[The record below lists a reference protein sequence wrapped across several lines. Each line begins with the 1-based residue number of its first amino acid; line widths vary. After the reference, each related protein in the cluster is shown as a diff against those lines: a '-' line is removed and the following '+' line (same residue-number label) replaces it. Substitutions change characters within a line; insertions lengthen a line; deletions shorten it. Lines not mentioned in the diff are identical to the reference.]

1 MILIFLSLYIQLF
14 DSEINLNSN
23 GSLNIKEEITVNFDG
38 GYHHGIYR
46 DIPLELS
53 SKTGNFSLGFKVE
66 EVLMDG
72 EDVPVKKSTRRY
84 GGGKDLRI
92 RIGDANRTITGLH
105 VYKIKYSAVLGARY
119 FKEWDELY
127 WNITGNRWEDR
138 IDSSYCVVTFP
149 STIQLSNEDVKIF
162 VGTYG
167 SDRTTEK
174 YTLTKNKLSFG
185 TGTLYP
191 GYGSTV
197 DIRFPKGYLTKP
209 PFLTTFWLKL
219 KSYLGLLFA
228 VLVPLSTFVILFRR
242 WQRDGKDLP
251 IGTITVKY
259 NPPNNLIAAEAGTI
273 LDQKV
278 DSVDITS
285 ILFDLARLGYLS
297 IEEVQTEKF
306 FFLKKKDFKIKILK
320 ENGFDKEK
328 PLKKFLSGLKKEG
341 GKEFL
346 ISELKGEF
354 YMHVSAVTEELY
366 KSVKEKKY
374 FYGNPDTIRK
384 KYYGFG
390 FAALF
395 IGMWATPFAIGM
407 LSAIV
412 STAAGLIVG
421 GIMFGII
428 LSGIIT
434 LSFASKMPK
443 RTYKGR
449 EVLTDILGFKEFLVR
464 VEKERLNRML
474 DKNPTIFFD
483 FLSYAI
489 ALGVVDEWAE
499 HFKGLQIA
507 SPDWYNVHGIS
518 GPITANHIT
527 SSIGDS
533 ISAFSSASSP
543 PRGSSS
549 GFSSSGGFSSGGGG
563 FSGGGGGGGGG
574 GGW

>member
-1 MILIFLSLYIQLF
+1 MIFLLLSLYIQLF

-66 EVLMDG
+66 KVLMDG
-72 EDVPVKKSTRRY
+72 KDVPAKKSTRRY

-92 RIGDANRTITGLH
+92 RIGDANKTISGIH
-105 VYKIKYSAVLGARY
+105 VYTIKYSAVLGTRY

-127 WNITGNRWEDR
+127 WNVTGNRWEDR
-138 IDSSYCVVTFP
+138 IDSSRCTVIFP
-149 STIQLSNEDVKIF
+149 SPIKLSNEDIKIF
-162 VGTYG
+162 AGEYG
-167 SDRTTEK
+167 SDRTTEQ
-174 YTLTKNKLSFG
+174 YTLTDNKLSFG

-219 KSYLGLLFA
+219 KSYLGLLFV
-228 VLVPLSTFVILFRR
+228 VLVPLFTFVILFKR
-242 WQRDGKDLP
+242 WKREGKDLP
-251 IGTITVKY
+251 VGTITVKY
-259 NPPNNLIAAEAGTI
+259 RPPSDLTAAEAGTI

-285 ILFDLARLGYLS
+285 ILFELARLGYLS
-297 IEEVQTEKF
+297 IEEIQTEKF

-320 ENGFDKEK
+320 ENGLDKEK
-328 PLKKFLSGLKKEG
+328 HLKKFLLGLKKEG

-346 ISELKGEF
+346 LSELKGEF
-354 YMHVSAVTEELY
+354 YTHVNKVTEELY
-366 KSVKEKKY
+366 KSVKKKKY

-421 GIMFGII
+421 GIMGGLV
-428 LSGIIT
+428 LSGLIT
-434 LSFASKMPK
+434 LCFASVMPK

-474 DKNPTIFFD
+474 DENPTIFFD

-489 ALGVVDEWAE
+489 ALGVIDEWAE
-499 HFKGLQIA
+499 HFKGLLIE
-507 SPDWYNVHGIS
+507 SPNWYSAYDVHG
-518 GPITANHIT
+518 PIMASHIT
-527 SSIGDS
+527 SSIGNS

-549 GFSSSGGFSSGGGG
+549 GSSSGFSSGGGG

>member
-1 MILIFLSLYIQLF
+1 MIFLLLSLYIQLF

-53 SKTGNFSLGFKVE
+53 SKTGNFSLGFKVN

-72 EDVPVKKSTRRY
+72 EEVPVKKSTRRY

-92 RIGDANRTITGLH
+92 RIGDANKTITGIH

-127 WNITGNRWEDR
+127 WNVTGNRWEDR

-149 STIQLSNEDVKIF
+149 STIQLSNEDIKIF

-167 SDRTTEK
+167 SDRRTEK

-197 DIRFPKGYLTKP
+197 DIRFPKDYLTKP

-228 VLVPLSTFVILFRR
+228 VLVPLFTFIILFKR

-251 IGTITVKY
+251 VGTITVKY
-259 NPPNNLIAAEAGTI
+259 SPPKDLTAAEAGTI

-306 FFLKKKDFKIKILK
+306 FFLKKKDFKIKMLK
-320 ENGFDKEK
+320 DMDLGQEK
-328 PLKKFLSGLKKEG
+328 HLREFLRGLKVKGGKKFL
-341 GKEFL
+341 
-346 ISELKGEF
+346 ISDLKGEF
-354 YMHVSAVTEELY
+354 YKYVKDVTEEIY
-366 KSVKEKKY
+366 KSIKKKKY

-395 IGMWATPFAIGM
+395 IGMWATPFTIGM

-412 STAAGLIVG
+412 STVAGLIVG
-421 GIMFGII
+421 GIMFGIV

-434 LSFASKMPK
+434 LCFASAMPK

-449 EVLTDILGFKEFLVR
+449 EALTDILGFKEFLMR
-464 VEKERLNRML
+464 VEKERLKKML
-474 DKNPTIFFD
+474 EQNPNIFFD

-489 ALGVVDEWAE
+489 ALGVVDEWADR
-499 HFKGLQIA
+499 FSGLQIEP
-507 SPDWYNVHGIS
+507 PDWYNVHGIH
-518 GPITANHIT
+518 GPIMANQIS

-533 ISAFSSASSP
+533 ISAFSAASSV

-549 GFSSSGGFSSGGGG
+549 GFSGGGGGGG